1 LVRLV
6 CLWSAQTQ
14 RGSGLIDIGGP
25 VMISS
30 VKGRCLINYNL
41 NGGIATPPPLNVTP
55 SVEQQC
61 RDIRG
66 DGPRQRPF
74 PALPGAPWGH
84 NESRT
89 VRDAM
94 DRRCSDRDV

>member
-1 LVRLV
+1 LI
-6 CLWSAQTQ
+6 SA
-14 RGSGLIDIGGP
+14 DP

-74 PALPGAPWGH
+74 PALPGGPPGRIMKVEPCATLWIVGVP
-84 NESRT
+84 T
-89 VRDAM
+89 AM
-94 DRRCSDRDV
+94 SSFH